1 MTKEKM
7 TIHQALCELKILD
20 KRINTLMLQFTP
32 VAKKKTYEVVAD
44 GVNLEDWTERA
55 KSSYQSII
63 DLITRRTAIKS
74 AVVQSNA
81 TTKVTVMDKEY
92 TVAEIIELLKY
103 GTTFC
108 NDFSSLLSKKYSYT
122 MKEIQLANA
131 DIDKR
136 ADAHVVQLYGNG
148 DKKNVADDSKKARD
162 EYISAQ
168 TVMIVDPLDIVGR
181 VTKMQEFSDKF
192 RVEADSALST
202 SNAITTIE
210 VEYETKKI

>member
-1 MTKEKM
+1 MTNEKM

-20 KRINTLMLQFTP
+20 KRINTFMLQFTP

-108 NDFSSLLSKKYSYT
+108 NDFSSLLSKKYNYT

-210 VEYETKKI
+210 VEYETRKI